1 MHGNLMK
8 AKLLS
13 VLKYLFFIALGAFFV
28 WLSVRHLTYDKWEQ
42 IKHAVAR
49 GRKWVIIPVVL
60 FLLIAHYSRAI
71 RWKLLMEPLGYKPSN
86 FNVFAA
92 VMIGYLV
99 NAGAPR
105 LGEVFKCTLL
115 ARYEKFRVDKLI
127 GTILI
132 ERAVD
137 LVCLIIVFVSA
148 LIVQG
153 DIFGEMMRSLAKE
166 FFYDKTGH
174 LSTKK
179 LILALS
185 AVFIFFLLFYFILKR
200 FGHIDI
206 IARIKRSIK
215 NVLHGLSSIKNLEHK
230 GWFIFHC
237 ALIWTMYWFAT
248 TVGLY
253 ALKETQYL
261 GLPGGLAALVVGTVG
276 IILTPGG
283 IGAYPVLI
291 AQLLGLYGLDP
302 ETTGIA
308 SGTLM
313 WAAQTAII
321 LLGGMICFGLISR
334 FNKTKVTVTNSKQ
347 AFQPDIISKN

>member
-1 MHGNLMK
+1 MNTKFLT
-8 AKLLS
+8 
-13 VLKYLFFIALGAFFV
+13 VLKYLFFIALGGFFV
-28 WLSVRHLTYDKWEQ
+28 WLSVRHLTHEKWED

-49 GRKWVIIPVVL
+49 GRKWVMLPVIL
-60 FLLIAHYSRAI
+60 FLLIAHYSRAM

-99 NAGAPR
+99 NSGAPR
-105 LGEVFKCTLL
+105 LGEVFKCSLL
-115 ARYEKFRVDKLI
+115 AKYEKFRVDKLI

-137 LVCLIIVFVSA
+137 LVCLIIVFISA

-153 DIFGEMMRSLAKE
+153 DIFGQMMTNLLKE
-166 FFYDKTGH
+166 FFHDKTGN
-174 LSTKK
+174 LSTEK
-179 LILALS
+179 LLIALG
-185 AVFIFFLLFYFILKR
+185 VFILFLIIFYLVLKR

-206 IARIKRSIK
+206 IARIKKSVK
-215 NVLHGLSSIKNLEHK
+215 NIIHGLSSINNLEHK
-230 GWFIFHC
+230 GWFIFHSL
-237 ALIWTMYWFAT
+237 LIWTMYWFAST
-248 TVGLY
+248 AGLY

-276 IILTPGG
+276 IILTPVG

-321 LLGGMICFGLISR
+321 LLGGMICFGLISKYNR
-334 FNKTKVTVTNSKQ
+334 KKFIFSNPEQ
-347 AFQPDIISKN
+347 AFQEDIVSKN

>member
-1 MHGNLMK
+1 MK
-8 AKLLS
+8 TKFLT
-13 VLKYLFFIALGAFFV
+13 VLKYLFFIALGGFFV
-28 WLSVRHLTYDKWEQ
+28 WLSVRHLTHEKWED

-49 GRKWVIIPVVL
+49 GRKWVIFPVIL
-60 FLLIAHYSRAI
+60 FLLIAHYSRAM
-71 RWKLLMEPLGYKPSN
+71 RWKLLMEPMGYKPSN

-115 ARYEKFRVDKLI
+115 ARYEKFRIDKLI

-137 LVCLIIVFVSA
+137 LVCLIIVFISA
-148 LIVQG
+148 LIVEG
-153 DIFGEMMRSLAKE
+153 DIFGQMMKSLAKE

-174 LSTKK
+174 LSNRKLLITSGSLMLF
-179 LILALS
+179 LIL
-185 AVFIFFLLFYFILKR
+185 FYIVLKR

-206 IARIKRSIK
+206 IARIKKSVK
-215 NVLHGLSSIKNLEHK
+215 NVIHGLSSINNLEHK
-230 GWFIFHC
+230 GWFIFHS
-237 ALIWTMYWFAT
+237 LMIWTMYWFAT
-248 TVGLY
+248 TAGLY

-261 GLPGGLAALVVGTVG
+261 GLAGGLAALVVGTFA

-283 IGAYPVLI
+283 IGAYPVFI
-291 AQLLGLYGLDP
+291 AKLLELYGLDP
-302 ETTGIA
+302 DTTGIA

-313 WAAQTAII
+313 WAVQTAII
-321 LLGGMICFGLISR
+321 LLGGMACFTLISKY
-334 FNKTKVTVTNSKQ
+334 NKKKIIPSTSEEVFQ
-347 AFQPDIISKN
+347 ADIISKN

>member
-1 MHGNLMK
+1 MK
-8 AKLLS
+8 TKFLT
-13 VLKYLFFIALGAFFV
+13 VLKYLFFIALGGFFV
-28 WLSVRHLTYDKWEQ
+28 WLSVRHLTHDKWEQ

-49 GRKWVIIPVVL
+49 GRKWVIFPVIL
-60 FLLIAHYSRAI
+60 FLLIAHYSRAM
-71 RWKLLMEPLGYKPSN
+71 RWKFLMEPLGYKPSN

-115 ARYEKFRVDKLI
+115 ARYEKFRIDKLI

-137 LVCLIIVFVSA
+137 LVCLIIVFISA
-148 LIVQG
+148 LIAEG
-153 DIFGEMMRSLAKE
+153 DIFGQMMKGLARE

-174 LSTKK
+174 FSNRK
-179 LILALS
+179 LLITSGSFILFL
-185 AVFIFFLLFYFILKR
+185 LLFYIVLKR

-206 IARIKRSIK
+206 IARIKKSVK
-215 NVLHGLSSIKNLEHK
+215 NVIHGLSSINNLEHK
-230 GWFIFHC
+230 GWFIFHS
-237 ALIWTMYWFAT
+237 LMIWTMYWFAT
-248 TVGLY
+248 TAGLY

-261 GLPGGLAALVVGTVG
+261 GLSGGLAALVVGTFA

-283 IGAYPVLI
+283 IGAYPVFI
-291 AQLLGLYGLDP
+291 AKLLELYGLDP
-302 ETTGIA
+302 DTTGLA

-313 WAAQTAII
+313 WAVQTAII
-321 LLGGMICFGLISR
+321 LLGGMACFTLISKY
-334 FNKTKVTVTNSKQ
+334 NKKKIIPSNSEE
-347 AFQPDIISKN
+347 AFQADIISKN

>member
-1 MHGNLMK
+1 MK
-8 AKLLS
+8 TKLLTI
-13 VLKYLFFIALGAFFV
+13 LKYLFFIALGGFFV
-28 WLSVRHLTYDKWEQ
+28 WLSVRHLTPEKWED
-42 IKHAVAR
+42 IKNAVAR
-49 GRKWVIIPVVL
+49 GRKWVIFPVII

-86 FNVFAA
+86 FNAFAA

-99 NAGAPR
+99 NSGAPR

-115 ARYEKFRVDKLI
+115 ARYEKLRVDKLI

-137 LVCLIIVFVSA
+137 LVCLIIVFISA
-148 LIVQG
+148 LIVEG
-153 DIFGEMMRSLAKE
+153 DIFGQMMTGLAKE

-174 LSTKK
+174 LSSQKMFIAIGGF
-179 LILALS
+179 IL
-185 AVFIFFLLFYFILKR
+185 FLVLFYIILKR

-206 IARIKRSIK
+206 IARIKKSIK
-215 NVLHGLSSIKNLEHK
+215 NILHGLSSINNLEHK
-230 GWFIFHC
+230 GWFIFHSV
-237 ALIWTMYWFAT
+237 LIWTMYWFAST
-248 TVGLY
+248 AGLY
-253 ALKETQYL
+253 ALKETQDL
-261 GLPGGLAALVVGTVG
+261 GLAGGLAALVVGTVG

-321 LLGGMICFGLISR
+321 LLGGMICFGLITKY
-334 FNKTKVTVTNSKQ
+334 NKNKAITSNTEQ
-347 AFQPDIISKN
+347 AFEGDLISKN

>member
-1 MHGNLMK
+1 MK
-8 AKLLS
+8 AKFLTG
-13 VLKYLFFIALGAFFV
+13 LKYLFFIALGGFFV
-28 WLSVRHLTYDKWEQ
+28 WLSVRHLTHDKWEQ

-49 GRKWVIIPVVL
+49 GRKWVIIPVIL

-105 LGEVFKCTLL
+105 LGEVFKCSLL

-137 LVCLIIVFVSA
+137 LVCLIIVFISA

-153 DIFGEMMRSLAKE
+153 DIFGQMMTNLLKE
-166 FFYDKTGH
+166 FFYDKTGN
-174 LSTKK
+174 LSTEK
-179 LILALS
+179 LLIALGSFILFLAL
-185 AVFIFFLLFYFILKR
+185 VYFVLKR

-206 IARIKRSIK
+206 IARIKKSIK
-215 NVLHGLSSIKNLEHK
+215 NIIHGLSSINNLEHK
-230 GWFIFHC
+230 GWFIFHS
-237 ALIWTMYWFAT
+237 LSIWTMYWLAST
-248 TVGLY
+248 AGLY

-261 GLPGGLAALVVGTVG
+261 GLAGGLAALVVGTVG

-321 LLGGMICFGLISR
+321 LLSGMICFSLISR
-334 FNKTKVTVTNSKQ
+334 YNKKKIISADTEQ
-347 AFQPDIISKN
+347 AFQTDIISKN

>member
-1 MHGNLMK
+1 MK
-8 AKLLS
+8 AKFLS
-13 VLKYLFFIALGAFFV
+13 VLKYLFFIALGGFFV

-49 GRKWVIIPVVL
+49 GRKWVILPVIL
-60 FLLIAHYSRAI
+60 FLLIAHYSRAM
-71 RWKLLMEPLGYKPSN
+71 RWKFLMEPLGYKPSN

-99 NAGAPR
+99 NSGAPR

-115 ARYEKFRVDKLI
+115 ARYEKLRVDKLI

-137 LVCLIIVFVSA
+137 LVCLIIVFISA
-148 LIVQG
+148 LIVEG
-153 DIFGEMMRSLAKE
+153 DIFG
-166 FFYDKTGH
+166 
-174 LSTKK
+174 
-179 LILALS
+179 
-185 AVFIFFLLFYFILKR
+185 
-200 FGHIDI
+200 
-206 IARIKRSIK
+206 RIKKSIK
-215 NVLHGLSSIKNLEHK
+215 NIIHGLSSINNLEHK
-230 GWFIFHC
+230 GWFIFHSL
-237 ALIWTMYWFAT
+237 LIWTMYWFAS

-261 GLPGGLAALVVGTVG
+261 GLSGGLAALVVGTVG

-334 FNKTKVTVTNSKQ
+334 YNKKKIIPSNSEQ
-347 AFQPDIISKN
+347 AFQANIISKN